1 MDEYSKNEE
10 LHLLPLFYG
19 YLLTIAIAGFGL
31 FLVSVEPNIL
41 NQFRFWISPQTLN
54 NLQLIWFALSVVT
67 ALLVFFIGVLIQ
79 LFKRGERLNYFIWFH
94 IILSS
99 SLLFSTIFYQLWH
112 SHNEPAV
119 FALLGI
125 LIITNVITFVVSAVF
140 FHIQFIRRH
149 NFLPFVMGIMAATTA
164 FNWFYLSLIGRI
176 SIF

>member
-10 LHLLPLFYG
+10 LHLLPLFYD